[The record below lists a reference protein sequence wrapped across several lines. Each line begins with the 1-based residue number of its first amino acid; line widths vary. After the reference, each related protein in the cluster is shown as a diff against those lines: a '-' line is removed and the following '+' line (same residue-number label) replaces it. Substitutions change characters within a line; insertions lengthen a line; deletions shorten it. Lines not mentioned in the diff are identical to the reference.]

1 MLSNSRAG
9 PSPPPQLLRSALN
22 SSAIPHTKMEWGH
35 YTSGSLNAPCRHTQ
49 TCLVPPAQTR
59 MHVSCSHAH
68 RHCIQLRICFSEIT
82 LVCGHTH
89 IKPDWAVATAS
100 FHGGFF
106 FFFFAEGQSWLQ
118 ITAGGRAKAGDRSHR
133 ALCLPTHTC
142 TPTDGRGGS
151 AAESAQPFCNTSR
164 NFPSSLP
171 VWGIDEVVPLS
182 EFAVISPGS

>member
-68 RHCIQLRICFSEIT
+68 RHCIQLRICFSQ
-82 LVCGHTH
+82 
-89 IKPDWAVATAS
+89 KPDLAVATPS

-106 FFFFAEGQSWLQ
+106 FFFLQRVRVDCKLQLVAERRLV
-118 ITAGGRAKAGDRSHR
+118 IDLI
-133 ALCLPTHTC
+133 ALCVYPHT
-142 TPTDGRGGS
+142 PAPPPMGE
-151 AAESAQPFCNTSR
+151 AAAQPRAHSHFVTPR
-164 NFPSSLP
+164 GTFP
-171 VWGIDEVVPLS
+171 PLS
-182 EFAVISPGS
+182 LYEE